1 MIVQV
6 RKLGEGFDHPLLAVA
21 AVFSI
26 FANLSPFVQFVGRI
40 MRVINRMR
48 PGDVL
53 NHGTVVFHA
62 GANVASRWGDFQQY
76 SEADR
81 KFFEQLLPMEDLNF
95 GSANELEVE
104 PQPRGSRK
112 RCADRCAQPD
122 QHPP

>member
-1 MIVQV
+1 
-6 RKLGEGFDHPLLAVA
+6 
-21 AVFSI
+21 
-26 FANLSPFVQFVGRI
+26 
-40 MRVINRMR
+40 MR